1 MAKPCTN
8 VSLPKLYIECVVGLL
23 HTRMCHSESVLYA
36 QTENVKSSWQV
47 SMRQA
52 LGHAFYILACFEQ
65 FTVIH
70 RLPIAVLKQT
80 QAYFNL

>member
-36 QTENVKSSWQV
+36 QTENVKFGKYRCARLSG
-47 SMRQA
+47 M
-52 LGHAFYILACFEQ
+52 HFTYCMACFEQ
-65 FTVIH
+65 FTVID
-70 RLPIAVLKQT
+70 RLPI
-80 QAYFNL
+80 